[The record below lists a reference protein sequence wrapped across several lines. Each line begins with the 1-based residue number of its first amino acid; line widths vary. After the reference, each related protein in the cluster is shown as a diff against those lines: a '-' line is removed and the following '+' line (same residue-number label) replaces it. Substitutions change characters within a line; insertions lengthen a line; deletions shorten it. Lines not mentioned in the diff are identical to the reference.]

1 MYFRNIYFLLSLLA
15 LYIVKICLNRKFVL
29 SYHDGRRALTLY
41 ILIYHLRFSARL
53 YNPDAAF
60 IYCMFLQLLNHLS
73 LCLCIYAGDEIEY
86 RWDGSRLLE
95 TVTEILL
102 RVKRRI
108 NQCCCCDAY
117 SLSTT
122 SCIRYPNPFLPL
134 TLSRR
139 SRDSIRVH
147 EQFFLEHPS
156 TSSNYLTISGM
167 RRYRYWLLTIDCIN
181 YWLMTVS
188 TVFECFCVYI
198 YCLRFTVSSQ

>member
-1 MYFRNIYFLLSLLA
+1 M
-15 LYIVKICLNRKFVL
+15 
-29 SYHDGRRALTLY
+29 
-41 ILIYHLRFSARL
+41 
-53 YNPDAAF
+53 
-60 IYCMFLQLLNHLS
+60 
-73 LCLCIYAGDEIEY
+73 YAGDEIEY

-198 YCLRFTVSSQ
+198 STACVSPFRVSKSSSNCTFILFFSVFLTTERKKGRNQRNNFAVISSNFVGKIAFSYWFSSTNFQSCQSAWIL